1 LLGNRDSR
9 LDVYL
14 KPEELL
20 TRAQS
25 LGGGCIT
32 TADCATY
39 VILSHAG
46 SVGGSALSPGEEQLV
61 NMVEHDPSRAALSQE
76 WVNDCIRAEKL
87 VDLEPYRIVAGSVGA
102 MSSGGTTATIGRL
115 TRPIRQPESL
125 GVTRG
130 VHGVG
135 FDGIAEEVEAPKV
148 KATNRARHDEEAKAH
163 YQHFEEDEE
172 TWDDP
177 MSGNQGVRSDVVPR
191 SVLVSVTDQL
201 RRFSKNSRQ

>member
-1 LLGNRDSR
+1 
-9 LDVYL
+9 
-14 KPEELL
+14 
-20 TRAQS
+20 
-25 LGGGCIT
+25 
-32 TADCATY
+32 
-39 VILSHAG
+39 
-46 SVGGSALSPGEEQLV
+46 
-61 NMVEHDPSRAALSQE
+61 
-76 WVNDCIRAEKL
+76 
-87 VDLEPYRIVAGSVGA
+87 VGA

-135 FDGIAEEVEAPKV
+135 RGVHNEEVSFDGIAEEVEAPKV